1 MVVVQQRPYP
11 LHNCF
16 ILNTQNSF
24 FFKLKKRNLNSVYIM
39 YIHIPCVKKMML
51 HFGGVDKRIAC
62 FHVEFC
68 AIKWT
73 MSSWVSN

>member
-24 FFKLKKRNLNSVYIM
+24 FFKLKKINLNSVYIM
-39 YIHIPCVKKMML
+39 YIHIPCVKKNDATFWGSGQKNCMFSCGILCHKMDYVFL
-51 HFGGVDKRIAC
+51 GV
-62 FHVEFC
+62 
-68 AIKWT
+68 
-73 MSSWVSN
+73 